1 MAEKV
6 LVAMSGGVD
15 SSVAAY
21 LLQQQGYACIGVTMR
36 LYENETAGI
45 PRGHTCCSLD
55 DVEDARAVAYD
66 LGMPYY
72 VLNFTE
78 EFDEKVIRKFVQ
90 VYQNGGTP
98 NPCIDCNRYLKFDH
112 LLNRA
117 RELGCDYIATG
128 HYVQRWQDENGRW
141 GLRKNDD
148 PGKDQSYV
156 LYMLTQEQLAHT
168 QFPLGALRKAET
180 RQLADS
186 LGFFNARKPDSQDIC
201 FVPDGDYAAFIR
213 RHTGKADTPGNFVD
227 ESGRILGR
235 HRGIAHYTIGQRKGL
250 GIPSNRPLYVKAI
263 DPKSNQV
270 VLSENDALFSQQL
283 TGENFN
289 WIAWEAPPRQFRCSA
304 KIRYR
309 QTEQPCEVTVEED
322 GSVQVL
328 FDRPQRAITPG
339 QAVVLYDG
347 DTVLGGGTIL

>member
-1 MAEKV
+1 MGKV
-6 LVAMSGGVD
+6 LIAMSGGVD

-21 LLQQQGYACIGVTMR
+21 LLKHSGWDCVGATMTLYRNEDIGISR
-36 LYENETAGI
+36 S
-45 PRGHTCCSLD
+45 RTCCSLE
-55 DVEDARAVAYD
+55 DVEDARSVAFR
-66 LGMPYY
+66 LRIPYY
-72 VLNFTE
+72 VFNFSE
-78 EFDEKVIRKFVQ
+78 EFRRQ
-90 VYQNGGTP
+90 VMDRFADAYGQGQTP
-98 NPCIDCNRYLKFDH
+98 NPCIDCNRYLKFRH
-112 LLNRA
+112 LYDRA
-117 RELGCDYIATG
+117 VLLGCDTIATG
-128 HYVQRWQDENGRW
+128 HYARIERENGRY
-141 GLRKNDD
+141 LLKKALDSS
-148 PGKDQSYV
+148 KDQSYV
-156 LYMLTQEQLAHT
+156 LYMLTQKQLALT

-186 LGFFNARKPDSQDIC
+186 LGFFNS
-201 FVPDGDYAAFIR
+201 
-213 RHTGKADTPGNFVD
+213 GKADAPGDFVD

-235 HRGIAHYTIGQRKGL
+235 HKGIAHYTIGQRKGL

-270 VLSENDALFSQQL
+270 VLSGNDALFSQQL

>member
-1 MAEKV
+1 MGKV
-6 LVAMSGGVD
+6 LIAMSGGVD

-21 LLQQQGYACIGVTMR
+21 LLKHSGWDCVGATMTLYRNEDIGISR
-36 LYENETAGI
+36 S
-45 PRGHTCCSLD
+45 RTCCSLE
-55 DVEDARAVAYD
+55 DVEDARSVAFR
-66 LGMPYY
+66 LRIPYY
-72 VLNFTE
+72 VFNFSE
-78 EFDEKVIRKFVQ
+78 EFRRQ
-90 VYQNGGTP
+90 VM
-98 NPCIDCNRYLKFDH
+98 DRFAD
-112 LLNRA
+112 A
-117 RELGCDYIATG
+117 IATG
-128 HYVQRWQDENGRW
+128 HYARIERENGRY
-141 GLRKNDD
+141 LLKKALDSS
-148 PGKDQSYV
+148 KDQSYV
-156 LYMLTQEQLAHT
+156 LYMLTQKQLALT

-213 RHTGKADTPGNFVD
+213 RHSGKADAPGDFVD

-235 HRGIAHYTIGQRKGL
+235 HKGIAHYTIGQRKGL
-250 GIPSNRPLYVKAI
+250 GIPSNQPLYVKAI

-270 VLSENDALFSQQL
+270 VLSGNDALFSQQL

-309 QTEQPCEVTVEED
+309 QTEQPCEVTVEEG

>member
-1 MAEKV
+1 MKA
-6 LVAMSGGVD
+6 LIGMSGGVD
-15 SSVAAY
+15 SSVAA
-21 LLQQQGYACIGVTMR
+21 LLMKEQGCDCIGATMR
-36 LYENETAGI
+36 LYAGQTAAPDGSK
-45 PRGHTCCSLD
+45 TCCSLD
-55 DVEDARAVAYD
+55 DVEDARSVACK
-66 LGMPYY
+66 LNMPYY
-72 VLNFTE
+72 VFNFSE
-78 EFDEKVIRKFVQ
+78 EFRRQ
-90 VYQNGGTP
+90 VMDRFADAYGQGRTP
-98 NPCIDCNRYLKFDH
+98 NPCIDCNRYLKFRH
-112 LLNRA
+112 LYDRA
-117 RELGCDYIATG
+117 ALLGCDTIATG
-128 HYVQRWQDENGRW
+128 HYARIERENGRY
-141 GLRKNDD
+141 LLKKALDAS
-148 PGKDQSYV
+148 KDQSYV

-168 QFPLGALRKAET
+168 QFPLGTLHKAGT
-180 RQLADS
+180 RQLANS

-213 RHTGKADTPGNFVD
+213 RHTGKADTPGDFVD

-309 QTEQPCEVTVEED
+309 QTEQPCEVTVEEN

-347 DTVLGGGTIL
+347 DTVLGGGAIL

>member
-1 MAEKV
+1 MKKA
-6 LVAMSGGVD
+6 LIAMSGGVD
-15 SSVAAY
+15 SSLAAK
-21 LLQQQGYACIGVTMR
+21 LMKDRGFQCIGCTMK
-36 LYENETAGI
+36 LYNNEDAGI
-45 PRGHTCCSLD
+45 ERTRTCCSLD
-55 DVEDARAVAYD
+55 DVEDARSVAYA
-66 LGMPYY
+66 LGMPFY
-72 VLNFTE
+72 VFNFTDD
-78 EFDEKVIRKFVQ
+78 FRGTVIRRFIDSYEHGV
-90 VYQNGGTP
+90 TP
-98 NPCIDCNRYLKFDH
+98 NPCIDCNRYLKFRRLYD
-112 LLNRA
+112 RA
-117 RELGCDYIATG
+117 ALMGCDAIATG
-128 HYVQRWQDENGRW
+128 HYARIERENGRY
-141 GLRKNDD
+141 LLKKALDAS
-148 PGKDQSYV
+148 KDQSYV

-168 QFPLGALRKAET
+168 QFPLGSLHKAET

-213 RHTGKADTPGNFVD
+213 RHSGKADTPGDFVD

-250 GIPSNRPLYVKAI
+250 GIPSNQPLYVKAI

-304 KIRYR
+304 RIRYR
-309 QTEQPCEVTVEED
+309 QTEQPCEVTVEEN

>member
-1 MAEKV
+1 MDAQSLYRLQPLPEIPH
-6 LVAMSGGVD
+6 LYD
-15 SSVAAY
+15 RAA
-21 LLQQQGYACIGVTMR
+21 L
-36 LYENETAGI
+36 
-45 PRGHTCCSLD
+45 
-55 DVEDARAVAYD
+55 
-66 LGMPYY
+66 
-72 VLNFTE
+72 
-78 EFDEKVIRKFVQ
+78 
-90 VYQNGGTP
+90 
-98 NPCIDCNRYLKFDH
+98 
-112 LLNRA
+112 
-117 RELGCDYIATG
+117 LGCDTIATG
-128 HYVQRWQDENGRW
+128 HYARIERENGRY
-141 GLRKNDD
+141 LLKKALDAS
-148 PGKDQSYV
+148 KDQSYV

-168 QFPLGALRKAET
+168 QFPLGSLHKAET

-213 RHTGKADTPGNFVD
+213 RHSGKADTPGDFVD

-235 HRGIAHYTIGQRKGL
+235 HKGIAHYTIGQRKGL
-250 GIPSNRPLYVKAI
+250 GIPFNQPLYVKAI
-263 DPKSNQV
+263 DLKSNQV
-270 VLSENDALFSQQL
+270 ILSGNDALFSQQL

>member
-1 MAEKV
+1 
-6 LVAMSGGVD
+6 MSGGVD
-15 SSVAAY
+15 SAAAAV
-21 LLQQQGYACIGVTMR
+21 LLAREGCEVEGATLLLTGDGSAASDAAAAAAV
-36 LYENETAGI
+36 LGI
-45 PRGHTCCSLD
+45 PHRSVDLRETFRREVM
-55 DVEDARAVAYD
+55 DVFAAEYRA
-66 LGMPYY
+66 G
-72 VLNFTE
+72 
-78 EFDEKVIRKFVQ
+78 R
-90 VYQNGGTP
+90 TP
-98 NPCIDCNRYLKFDH
+98 NPCVLCNRAVKFGAMLRYALENGFD
-112 LLNRA
+112 
-117 RELGCDYIATG
+117 GVATG
-128 HYVQRWQDENGRW
+128 HYAI
-141 GLRKNDD
+141 LRREGNRVCLYAS
-148 PGKDQSYV
+148 PSRKDQSYM
-156 LYMLTQEQLAHT
+156 LYSLSQEQLSHAV
-168 QFPLGALRKAET
+168 FPLGALEKDEVRAI
-180 RQLADS
+180 
-186 LGFFNARKPDSQDIC
+186 AREAGLPVAAKPDSQDIC

-213 RHTGKADTPGNFVD
+213 RHTGKADTPGDFVD

-235 HRGIAHYTIGQRKGL
+235 HKGIAHYTIGQRKGL
-250 GIPSNRPLYVKAI
+250 GIPSNRLLYVKAI

-309 QTEQPCEVTVEED
+309 QTEQPCEVTVEEN